1 MTLDPVADQ
10 VNKDRV
16 TARQLR
22 ELLHGAGRTF
32 DHHVFI
38 SYAQDPD
45 LERAQRLR
53 ARLQRLGRRWWE
65 RRRLRVFLDVA
76 SLSAGE
82 GLSKKIEA
90 ALHSSAGLAV
100 LAGESSAGSRWVAE
114 ELRSWWEWERPAPLI
129 VLTGGEIAWSD
140 AERDFVW
147 PASTALNQAGF
158 AGRYREQPLWVDLRP
173 RHTGWLRARRH
184 ERRQLT
190 DAAVSIAAAVLQVE
204 RDALARHEERLRRRR
219 LVTVAGAAALTA
231 AV

>member
-1 MTLDPVADQ
+1 MSEGRA
-10 VNKDRV
+10 

-22 ELLHGAGRTF
+22 ERLHETGRKF

-38 SYAQDPD
+38 SYAQIPD

-53 ARLQRLGRRWWE
+53 ARLQRIGRRWWE

-82 GLSKKIEA
+82 SLRGEIAA
-90 ALHSSAGLAV
+90 ALHSCAGLAV
-100 LAGESSAGSRWVAE
+100 LACEPSAKSRWVAE
-114 ELRSWWEWERPAPLI
+114 ELRSWWDWQRPAPVI

-147 PASTALNQAGF
+147 PASTALSEAGF

-173 RHTGWLRARRH
+173 RPGGRLRARR
-184 ERRQLT
+184 EQRRQLT
-190 DAAVSIAAAVLQVE
+190 DAAVRIAAAVLRVGRAVDCELQF
-204 RDALARHEERLRRRR
+204 DRLTDGQYVFGAADTYGCRRR
-219 LVTVAGAAALTA
+219 
-231 AV
+231 